1 MSSQNTFK
9 FWLIYAIILRNN
21 KTKINMP
28 IIDSIL
34 EQKLLEKAMIPE
46 KTLVALKKK
55 AQTENATLED
65 VLFKQEIIPDD
76 KLGAVIAEIYNVP
89 FVKLSEKT
97 IAEQLL
103 KMIPY
108 ALASNQYVIPFQN
121 TGSGLKIAIN
131 NPENYELISSLEKKT
146 GLEME
151 VYYATKKEIKASLK
165 AYNKDVNEK
174 FNKLLK
180 SVLED
185 PSKIESLKDS
195 AKIVDTIILFAFQ
208 NNASDIHIEPRHE
221 SIVIRYRIDGI
232 LQQIA
237 ELPITILELIITR
250 IKVLSNLR
258 TDEHRAAQDGRF
270 KIVLENNE
278 ITLRVSILP
287 TYDGEKT
294 VLRLLTSTNQELD
307 LEALGYSGEN
317 LNVIKRNILKTHGIL
332 LMTGPTG
339 SGKTTTLYSML
350 KMLNSPEVNISTIED
365 PIEYRLEGV
374 NQIQVNPKADLTFA
388 NGLRSLLRQ
397 DPDIVMVGEIRDEE
411 TSGIAINA
419 ALTGHLVLATLHTN
433 DAAST
438 LPRMLEM
445 GVEAFLLG
453 ATVQMIIAQRL
464 VRTICPKCKK
474 EYQISSEEINNL
486 GAKYNVKKDFT
497 KIIAQVT
504 GSQLDQNSKI
514 VFYKGEGC
522 AACVGSG
529 YKGRTTICEII
540 EVSDEIKQI
549 LLKNGN
555 AKDIDEQAQ
564 KEGMVPMFNDGIK
577 KVLGGETTIEEILRV
592 MRG

>member
-1 MSSQNTFK
+1 
-9 FWLIYAIILRNN
+9 
-21 KTKINMP
+21 MP
-28 IIDSIL
+28 IVDSIL
-34 EQKLLEKAMIPE
+34 EQKLLEKGMIQD
-46 KTLVALKKK
+46 KTLKALKKK
-55 AQTENATLED
+55 AKTENVPLED
-65 VLFKQEIIPDD
+65 ILFKQEIIPDD

-97 IAEQLL
+97 IAEPLL
-103 KMIPY
+103 RMVPY
-108 ALASNQYVIPFQN
+108 ALASNQFIVPFQH

-131 NPENYELISSLEKKT
+131 NPEDWELISSLGKKT
-146 GLEME
+146 GLEIE
-151 VYYATKKEIKASLK
+151 TYYATKKEIKASLK

-208 NNASDIHIEPRHE
+208 NGASDIHIEPRQD

-278 ITLRVSILP
+278 ITLRVSIIP

-307 LEALGYSGEN
+307 LEALGYAGEH
-317 LNVIKRNILKTHGIL
+317 LNAIKRNILKTHGII

-339 SGKTTTLYSML
+339 SGKTTTLYSIL
-350 KMLNSPEVNISTIED
+350 KLLNSPEVNISTVED
-365 PIEYRLEGV
+365 PIEYRLEGI
-374 NQIQVNPKADLTFA
+374 NQIQVNPKANLTFA

-433 DAAST
+433 DASST

-453 ATVQMIIAQRL
+453 ATVQMVIAQRL
-464 VRTICPKCKK
+464 VRNICPKCKK
-474 EYQISSEEINNL
+474 EYKVSAEDIKNL
-486 GAKYNVKKDFT
+486 GAKYNIKKDFT
-497 KIIAQVT
+497 KIISEIT
-504 GSQLDQNSKI
+504 GETLDENSKI

-529 YKGRTTICEII
+529 YKGRTAICEII
-540 EVSDEIKQI
+540 EVSDDIRQI

-555 AKDIDEQAQ
+555 AKEIDDQAQ
-564 KEGMVPMFNDGIK
+564 KEGMIPMFTDGIK
-577 KVLGGETTIEEILRV
+577 KVLSGETTIEEILRV
-592 MRG
+592 MRA

>member
-1 MSSQNTFK
+1 
-9 FWLIYAIILRNN
+9 
-21 KTKINMP
+21 MP
-28 IIDSIL
+28 IDDKIL
-34 EQKLLEKAMIPE
+34 EQKLLEKVLIAE
-46 KTLVALKKK
+46 KTLAALKKK
-55 AQTENATLED
+55 AETENTSLED

-76 KLGAVIAEIYNVP
+76 KLGAVIAEIYDVP
-89 FVKLSEKT
+89 FVKLSDKI
-97 IAEQLL
+97 IAEPLL

-108 ALASNQYVIPFQN
+108 ALASNQYVIPFQH
-121 TGSGLKIAIN
+121 TGSSLKVAIN
-131 NPENYELISSLEKKT
+131 NPKNYELISSLEKKT
-146 GLEME
+146 GLEIE
-151 VYYATKKEIKASLK
+151 VNYSTKKEIKTSLK
-165 AYNKDVNEK
+165 AYNRDVNEK

-185 PSKIESLKDS
+185 PNKMESLKDS

-208 NNASDIHIEPRHE
+208 NNASDIHIEPRHDN
-221 SIVIRYRIDGI
+221 IIIRYRIDGI

-237 ELPITILELIITR
+237 ELPMTIHELIVTR

-294 VLRLLTSTNQELD
+294 VMRLLTSTNQELD
-307 LEALGYSGEN
+307 LETLGYSGEN
-317 LNVIKRNILKTHGIL
+317 MNAIKRNILKTHGII

-339 SGKTTTLYSML
+339 SGKTTTLYSIL
-350 KMLNSPEVNISTIED
+350 KLLNSPEVNISTIED
-365 PIEYRLEGV
+365 PIEYRLEGI

-433 DAAST
+433 DASST

-464 VRTICPKCKK
+464 VRNVCSKCKK
-474 EYQISSEEINNL
+474 EYQLTGEEINNL
-486 GAKYNVKKDFT
+486 GAKYNIKKDFS
-497 KIIAQVT
+497 KIISEALGHDIAPDEKVT
-504 GSQLDQNSKI
+504 
-514 VFYKGEGC
+514 FYKGEGC

-529 YKGRTTICEII
+529 YKGRTSICEII
-540 EVSDEIKQI
+540 EVSDEIKQ
-549 LLKNGN
+549 LLLRGAN
-555 AKDIDEQAQ
+555 AKEIDEQAQ
-564 KEGMVPMFNDGIK
+564 KEGMMPMFKDGIK
-577 KVLGGETTIEEILRV
+577 KVLSGVSTVEKSYV
-592 MRG
+592 